1 MARYGRNY
9 NPSITSR
16 AHILRSVRVRMKL
29 TQAECGAR
37 YGIEGQTI
45 SAYERDVRPVSDR
58 YGSSSS
64 KTECCSAIPA
74 SHSRWL
80 TPKGA
85 SQNLPAVPC
94 TRSSVER
101 AVSFE
106 PTGRG
111 FNSFRVRQ
119 PFTHRLIWPPSL
131 TCLPKRSRWTPLR
144 MGAGAPSHMLA
155 CGPASLCTCAQRR
168 LVTCFP
174 TCMSTCAP
182 DSMRAGTTALRR
194 TGDEDVHACPMLL
207 QRRSRQ
213 DDDGNPSCGRRP
225 PPGSKDHPFQ
235 GVDA

>member
-1 MARYGRNY
+1 
-9 NPSITSR
+9 
-16 AHILRSVRVRMKL
+16 
-29 TQAECGAR
+29 
-37 YGIEGQTI
+37 
-45 SAYERDVRPVSDR
+45 
-58 YGSSSS
+58 
-64 KTECCSAIPA
+64 
-74 SHSRWL
+74 
-80 TPKGA
+80 
-85 SQNLPAVPC
+85 
-94 TRSSVER
+94 
-101 AVSFE
+101 
-106 PTGRG
+106 
-111 FNSFRVRQ
+111 VRQ

-225 PPGSKDHPFQ
+225 PPGSKDAF
-235 GVDA
+235 D